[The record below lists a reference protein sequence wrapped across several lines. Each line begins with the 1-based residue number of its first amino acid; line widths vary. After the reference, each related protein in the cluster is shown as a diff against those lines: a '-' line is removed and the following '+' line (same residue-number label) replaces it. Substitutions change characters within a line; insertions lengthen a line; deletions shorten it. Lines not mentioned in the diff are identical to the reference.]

1 MKYKPVQS
9 ERCWKVS
16 CPCNRLQRDTAA
28 RLRAA
33 GKITPIRF
41 MFQRGDT
48 KRFNNLQVICIK
60 TILLQCTAVL
70 GELGIASHDTTQPH
84 SICEGKKALNQKL
97 PYSNFPCYQV
107 RWQPVPSQYVG
118 GCYKMGQD
126 SWNKALQT
134 QKQGWFVSFLKYPP
148 ELAPWGI
155 SPQRGFPWHLG

>member
-1 MKYKPVQS
+1 MLCFLEYLLMKYKSVQS
-9 ERCWKVS
+9 KRCWKVS
-16 CPCNRLQRDTAA
+16 CPCNRLQRATAA

-41 MFQRGDT
+41 MFQWGDT
-48 KRFNNLQVICIK
+48 KRFSNLQVICIK

-84 SICEGKKALNQKL
+84 SICQLPGSEGKKALNQKL

-118 GCYKMGQD
+118 GCCKMGQD

-134 QKQGWFVSFLKYPP
+134 QKQGCFVSFLK
-148 ELAPWGI
+148 
-155 SPQRGFPWHLG
+155 